1 MENQR
6 EIKKLAAEF
15 KALIAGGRNVLDPW
29 CYYFKRRISRR
40 NFVLRHDYTSMFARL
55 LASPECIADMKI
67 NHDPQTNIVT
77 FLGTEEMLQDAEEGN
92 LDMMGII
99 ACGLHDETR
108 TEFIRAVARNTTASM
123 SDASPSQRERRR
135 RKVIAYLQKVCRLY
149 DAACVA

>member
-6 EIKKLAAEF
+6 KIKELAAKF
-15 KALIAGGRNVLDPW
+15 KALLAKGENVTTPW
-29 CYYFKRRISRR
+29 GYCCKQC
-40 NFVLRHDYTSMFARL
+40 HDYTSMFARL
-55 LASPECIADMKI
+55 LASPECIADLKI
-67 NHDPQTNIVT
+67 KHDPQTNIVT
-77 FLGTEEMLQDAEEGN
+77 FLGTEEMSQDAKQGN
-92 LDMMGII
+92 LDMLGII

-149 DAACVA
+149 DAVA

>member
-55 LASPECIADMKI
+55 LASPECIADLKI
-67 NHDPQTNIVT
+67 KHDPQTNIVT
-77 FLGTEEMLQDAEEGN
+77 FLGTEEMSQDASKATLTCWASLLAVCMTKLVQSSLGQSPEILPRVCLMQALPKGS
-92 LDMMGII
+92 
-99 ACGLHDETR
+99 
-108 TEFIRAVARNTTASM
+108 AVAAR
-123 SDASPSQRERRR
+123 
-135 RKVIAYLQKVCRLY
+135 
-149 DAACVA
+149 